1 MTRDRS
7 IVAKSS
13 WSSAGRANF
22 HTPERFGT
30 LQFAPTSDAPKR
42 PRFHL
47 RWAVAV
53 AWVLMCGLIIYLAD
67 RGLLRPI
74 YKFTGVDPG
83 SDKIGHF
90 VLLGAL
96 AGLLNLAL
104 GLRTVRWLGLE
115 EISQHWL
122 PARSFDLLDLVGDYA
137 GIFFFGWCAKR
148 VAAWRDRS

>member
-1 MTRDRS
+1 MR
-7 IVAKSS
+7 
-13 WSSAGRANF
+13 
-22 HTPERFGT
+22 
-30 LQFAPTSDAPKR
+30 DAPKR

-104 GLRTVRWLGLE
+104 GLRTVRWLGRGWLLGSVLVVVFCTLE